1 MGTTLSAKL
10 ILIFILQV
18 NGLYVTD
25 LYPFG
30 LTNGDQK
37 LSTDYDED
45 TSSPEIKLG
54 TNVKFFS
61 REFGSI
67 FVSKLLIEFSIIFNV
82 NIQFSGK

>member
-1 MGTTLSAKL
+1 MGTSKSAKL
-10 ILIFILQV
+10 ILLFILQV
-18 NGLYVTD
+18 NGLYVSD

-30 LTNGDQK
+30 IANGDQK
-37 LSTDYDED
+37 LSTEYDED

-67 FVSKLLIEFSIIFNV
+67 FVSLFSNT
-82 NIQFSGK
+82 FSYERLNCFFR

>member
-1 MGTTLSAKL
+1 MGTTRSAKL

-18 NGLYVTD
+18 NGLYVSD

-67 FVSKLLIEFSIIFNV
+67 FVSQQFMEPTFIE
-82 NIQFSGK
+82 